1 MQTTY
6 TQAGLSQHKTLQGR
20 WVFYD
25 RLATDNDGR
34 YKKLHDA
41 AKGNLLEWCNIE
53 NRATAA
59 ATNLR
64 TIAIAERKKEIA
76 LLQEIFGNKVV
87 FDLDSPTIEKD
98 MVQCFNSFLN
108 LSSVFERNL
117 EQLLG
122 TEGQKNVMSWFPSY
136 FNKAFKT
143 YEKEIASRING
154 FSAKDVDSYIVRLEA
169 VLEDVIQKATMDAL
183 LIMSGQDVR
192 GIPGAKR
199 EMKNSDEKH
208 DQAYKEFAQALSAL
222 PTNNK
227 YVKQIMDIYG
237 LSKIKDEIINNT
249 KKQRKKPTKSDVG
262 KIIINTSDIHSK
274 AGNFVEV
281 VREAM
286 INLCAN
292 GVKDLKIADKQIQA
306 TVTSNIKAVRMGE
319 LNMRDDL
326 VVGVGFSSNVI
337 EDFFRE
343 NVPLSASKQDSIQ
356 YMKRLNDEL
365 QQHKNTFII
374 HTSSK
379 NYSVNNNFMSRGGYG
394 TIKMNL
400 ATFEDTLAE
409 AHLRSTNIVTAI
421 MQTVNG
427 AIGHE
432 ENIKKNLEDSLS
444 EYFGQ
449 ILFDDVATIGSSMAK
464 QNNKSIHIMDL
475 QQMEIPLSVFLFA
488 MADAFEVGSNRDF
501 VSIRI
506 TPPQKILY
514 ETMDKQISAFPNSS
528 IGAWMA
534 QREDSL
540 NKTEITTHFFKK
552 IKDFMQNFR

>member
-25 RLATDNDGR
+25 RLAEDDGGR
-34 YKKLHDA
+34 YRKLHDV
-41 AKGNLLEWCNIE
+41 AKGNLLEWCNID
-53 NRATAA
+53 NRAAAA

-64 TIAIAERKKEIA
+64 TIAVAERKKEIA

-122 TEGQKNVMSWFPSY
+122 TEGQKTVMSWFPGY
-136 FNKAFKT
+136 FKEVFETYKPELIEKT
-143 YEKEIASRING
+143 KRILV
-154 FSAKDVDSYIVRLEA
+154 KDIDSYLEQ
-169 VLEDVIQKATMDAL
+169 LDSLIEEIISKAAMDAL
-183 LIMSGQDVR
+183 LIMTGEDRR
-192 GIPGAKR
+192 GISGAKQ
-199 EMKNSDEKH
+199 ESGVKGDYNK
-208 DQAYKEFAQALSAL
+208 AYKEFSDALQLL
-222 PTNNK
+222 PANNK

-237 LSKIKDEIINNT
+237 LTKLKDDMV
-249 KKQRKKPTKSDVG
+249 KKAKKKKPTEKDLG
-262 KIIINTSDIHSK
+262 NIKINTSDIHSK

-292 GVKDLKIADKQIQA
+292 GIKDLKIADKQIQA

-319 LNMRDDL
+319 LNIRDDL

-343 NVPLSASKQDSIQ
+343 NTPLSASKQDSIQ
-356 YMKRLNDEL
+356 YMKKLNDEL

-379 NYSVNNNFMSRGGYG
+379 NYSVNKDFMSRGGYG

-400 ATFEDTLAE
+400 ATFEETLAE

-427 AIGHE
+427 AIGHG

-449 ILFDDVATIGSSMAK
+449 ILFDDVATIGSSMAR

-514 ETMDKQISAFPNSS
+514 ETMEEQISAFPNNS
-528 IGAWMA
+528 IGAWKA

-552 IKDFMQNFR
+552 IKDFMQNFK